1 MNKYQKEYQKLVSLI
16 AQQYERGNRVVL
28 GISAISRIPVTLTKD
43 DEIFFEK
50 KFFEISN
57 FQQIIPSEFH
67 ESQDGP

>member
-1 MNKYQKEYQKLVSLI
+1 
-16 AQQYERGNRVVL
+16 YERVNRAVL
-28 GISAISRIPVTLTKD
+28 GISPITQMPITLTT
-43 DEIFFEK
+43 DEGIFFEK